1 MMLLKK
7 SVSEP
12 IFLEGPSA
20 SVLSR
25 RSGGMPTMMG
35 QQPRVESLFYYFR
48 LEDQISEDHLLRLID
63 RYVDFS
69 FVREWL
75 KNSYSS
81 TGRPSIDPE
90 VLLRLLLV
98 GYLYGIT
105 SERRLLDEVRMH
117 LAYRWFTRLGFDQ
130 ALPDH
135 STFSKNRHGRFR
147 QSGLFREVFE
157 EIVRRCLDAGLV
169 EGRNLAVDGTLV
181 AANASQQSRVP
192 REQLAEV
199 AQVSRTVR
207 QYLAELEQQ
216 NPVVESAESED
227 PPQAPSGSVSTTDP
241 DAAWTAAKG
250 RPALLAY
257 YDNYLIDTP
266 SRVIL
271 AVEATP
277 ARFRQEMLAAR
288 RMLEQVEKL
297 GLHPECLGADKAYG
311 SGEFLAWLLER
322 GVQPHIPVIDRRHQ
336 THGRFTREQFRYDPG
351 ENAYYCP
358 EGKALRYRGLQRK
371 NQGSAYEATPARCQ
385 GCPQKKLCTPAPARR
400 LFVHWHEPARQAV
413 RALVGTPPYEHS
425 RRTRYKIEALFAEL
439 KQRMRLGR
447 VRLRRLWNVSE
458 QFLLAA
464 TAQNLKR
471 LVRFLTQR
479 PPTPETQVG

>member
-1 MMLLKK
+1 
-7 SVSEP
+7 
-12 IFLEGPSA
+12 
-20 SVLSR
+20 
-25 RSGGMPTMMG
+25 MMG
-35 QQPRVESLFYYFR
+35 QQTRTESLFYYFR
-48 LEDQISEDHLLRLID
+48 LEDQIPEDHLLRLID
-63 RYVDFS
+63 QHIDLS
-69 FVREWL
+69 FVRERV
-75 KNSYSS
+75 KSFYSA

-105 SERRLLDEVRMH
+105 SERRLVEEVRMH
-117 LAYRWFTRLGFDQ
+117 LAYRWFTRLDFEQ
-130 ALPDH
+130 EIPDH

-147 QSGLFREVFE
+147 QSGVFREVFE
-157 EIVRRCLDAGLV
+157 EIVRRCLEAGLV
-169 EGRNLAVDGTLV
+169 EGKNLAVDGTLV
-181 AANASQQSRVP
+181 GADASRQSRVR
-192 REQLAEV
+192 REQLQAV
-199 AQVSRTVR
+199 AQLSQTV
-207 QYLAELEQQ
+207 QEYLAELEQM
-216 NPVVESAESED
+216 NPVSDTEL
-227 PPQAPSGSVSTTDP
+227 VSTTDP
-241 DAAWTAAKG
+241 DAILTTKGGGTAVM
-250 RPALLAY
+250 AY
-257 YDNYLIDTP
+257 YDNYLIDTA

-271 AVEATP
+271 GVEATP
-277 ARFRQEMLAAR
+277 ALFHQETVAAR
-288 RMLEQVEKL
+288 RMVERIEKL
-297 GLHPECLGADKAYG
+297 GLKPESLGADKGYG

-336 THGRFTREQFRYDPG
+336 TEGRFTREQFRYDPV

-358 EGKALRYRGLQRK
+358 AGKALRYRGLQRK
-371 NQGSAYEATPARCQ
+371 NQGYAYEATPAQCQ

-400 LFVHWHEPARQAV
+400 RFVHGHEPARQVA
-413 RALVGTPPYEHS
+413 RSLVGTPPYEHS

-447 VRLRRLWNVSE
+447 VRLRRLWNVGE